1 MAKGNKEDQ
10 HATTGD
16 STGSTTNQSTDST
29 GSPLLTTAIAG
40 AAIAVL
46 APELLPGMA
55 VGVVAVMAPKILPV
69 VGNIMNPIFKTA
81 VRAGYGAAVKAREM
95 ASEAGEQIQDIVA
108 EAKAEAAADGHHT
121 TS

>member
-1 MAKGNKEDQ
+1 MAKTHKEEQ
-10 HATTGD
+10 H
-16 STGSTTNQSTDST
+16 GSTSTESSNGQSNDSA

-40 AAIAVL
+40 AAVAVL

-55 VGVVAVMAPKILPV
+55 LGVAAVMAPKILPAI
-69 VGNIMNPIFKTA
+69 GGILNPVFKTA

-108 EAKAEAAADGHHT
+108 EAKADAGGAKHHT
-121 TS
+121 TA

>member
-1 MAKGNKEDQ
+1 MAKG
-10 HATTGD
+10 TTEEHQGTSST
-16 STGSTTNQSTDST
+16 STGGAGNQPGESA

-40 AAIAVL
+40 AAVAVL

-55 VGVVAVMAPKILPV
+55 VGVAAVMAPKILPAI
-69 VGNIMNPIFKTA
+69 GNILTPVFKTA

-108 EAKAEAAADGHHT
+108 EAKAEAGAAEHHT
-121 TS
+121 AA